1 MEVSPMEPDD
11 RSPDRGPQEG
21 DSAADQRY
29 LDLVRSVHREWDEL
43 EARGDS
49 SVQLSQQA
57 VSSIKEAVRV
67 DARHGAQVTMPP
79 TEAGPYTLTEL
90 ALRTLVRSAVDEVPD
105 ALALRT
111 TVDYADSEDNSVRA
125 RGLPERVKVRL
136 SVRLGT
142 PDLIGVAEQVR
153 ESVRS
158 ACRSN
163 LELPDIVVDI
173 HIEDLYEY
181 AS

>member
-1 MEVSPMEPDD
+1 MEPDD

-21 DSAADQRY
+21 DSASDQRY

-111 TVDYADSEDNSVRA
+111 TVDYADAEDNSVRA

>member
-1 MEVSPMEPDD
+1 MEPDD

-111 TVDYADSEDNSVRA
+111 TVDYADAEDNSVRA

>member
-11 RSPDRGPQEG
+11 RNPDRGPQDG

-29 LDLVRSVHREWDEL
+29 LDLIRSVHREWDEL

-57 VSSIKEAVRV
+57 ISSIKEAVRV

-79 TEAGPYTLTEL
+79 TDAGPYTVTEL

-111 TVDYADSEDNSVRA
+111 TVEYAEDEADSVRV
-125 RGLPERVKVRL
+125 RGLPVRIRVRL
-136 SVRLGT
+136 SARLGT
-142 PDLIGVAEQVR
+142 PDLPGLAERVR

-158 ACRSN
+158 AYRTN
-163 LELPDIVVDI
+163 LDLPGIVVGI
-173 HIEDLYEY
+173 HIEDLYEH